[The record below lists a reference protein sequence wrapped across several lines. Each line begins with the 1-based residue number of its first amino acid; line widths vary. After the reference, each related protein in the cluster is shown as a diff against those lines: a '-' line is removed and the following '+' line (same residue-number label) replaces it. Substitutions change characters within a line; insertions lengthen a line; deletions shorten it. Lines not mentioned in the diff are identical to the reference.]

1 MSLSLY
7 QSSVPVFKQMLQAL
21 REVLLKADAY
31 ATAKKID
38 PNALL
43 QARLYPDMFP
53 LIRQVQIAADF
64 ARGISARLAGI
75 DVPVI
80 GGNETS
86 FADLDALLLST
97 LTFLDSL
104 TVVQIDSFETREIIL
119 RPGTPKEKKLL
130 ADAYLTSY
138 GLPQFFFHTTTSY
151 AILRHNGLEVGKRD
165 YMGVY

>member
-7 QSSVPVFKQMLQAL
+7 QTSVPLFKQMLQAL
-21 REVLLKADAY
+21 REILLKADAY
-31 ATAKKID
+31 ASAKKID

-64 ARGISARLAGI
+64 ARGIAARLAGI
-75 DVPVI
+75 EVPVFA
-80 GGNETS
+80 GNEAT

-104 TVVQIDSFETREIIL
+104 TAAQIDGFESREITL

-130 ADAYLTSY
+130 ADAYLASY

>member
-7 QSSVPVFKQMLQAL
+7 QASVPVFKQLLHAL
-21 REVLLKADAY
+21 KEILLKADRY

-38 PNALL
+38 PNTLL

-80 GGNETS
+80 GGNETT
-86 FADLDALLLST
+86 FADLDALMVST

-104 TVVQIDSFETREIIL
+104 TPAQIDGFEYREIVL
-119 RPGTPKEKKLL
+119 RPGTPKEKILL
-130 ADAYLTSY
+130 AQAYLTSY

-165 YMGVY
+165 YVGVY